1 MSPNIIQLFNSLQSK
16 MFFTWSS
23 VSFAFF
29 SLVFVGALIVSSV
42 FILPLLFLSFVFSG
56 FVVIFSGLS
65 YTTFKLASSKYN
77 HTVLFLN
84 KLLRKLADN
93 IPPSV
98 GFEEVQHAKESPF
111 HLPDLNLTG
120 KFNTLRDFV
129 TRPFKKSTEF
139 VYPTQKKPE
148 TAQEPEDFQ
157 AEYINSNAP
166 VVYDEEQEADAPLVN
181 GYNEETV
188 QPTQETEDQPVE
200 QSSSDDQAVKDSEV
214 NE

>member
-1 MSPNIIQLFNSLQSK
+1 
-16 MFFTWSS
+16 MFFTWST

-29 SLVFVGALIVSSV
+29 SLVFVGASIVSSV

-98 GFEEVQHAKESPF
+98 GFEEVKHAKESPLGF
-111 HLPDLNLTG
+111 NFSLPELNLTVKLNNIRG
-120 KFNTLRDFV
+120 FIS
-129 TRPFKKSTEF
+129 RPFKKSTKF
-139 VYPTQKKPE
+139 DIPTLKK
-148 TAQEPEDFQ
+148 TDTTQESEEFQ
-157 AEYINSNAP
+157 AEYINTDAP
-166 VVYDEEQEADAPLVN
+166 VTYDEEGEVGTPLVN
-181 GYNEETV
+181 GHEEVEETNEV
-188 QPTQETEDQPVE
+188 DQPIQPTEESEGQQIE
-200 QSSSDDQAVKDSEV
+200 QSSGDDQPIKDSEV
-214 NE
+214 DE